1 MTTVKTRKG
10 KHLLLT
16 ECIRRR
22 VESKRSMGKDSTAD
36 LYQAAGHRFLE
47 FLGEKDIYLSEITPT
62 QVSDFQGYLQAKNLR
77 INTINSYTSSLRAI
91 FNSVLNDHPFKMG
104 KHPFLHLK
112 LKRDVTIKK
121 PLSAAKIE
129 KIATADFSYDPRL
142 SLRVDLS
149 LFSFMAFGMPF
160 VDMIHLKKS
169 NIQGRDIVYNRH
181 KTGIQIRMQITPG
194 MWHIIRKYRNDGE
207 YLFPVMSKPATYRQ
221 YKGMLSAYNNALK
234 TIGKL
239 LKIHPN
245 LTSYVMRRS
254 WAAEAQRRHVPISV
268 ISQALGHT
276 SEKTTRCYLGQLDQ
290 SELNNA
296 NRAITKSINLL
307 LVKNVKG
314 GAAKNAYL

>member
-10 KHLLLT
+10 KYLLLT

-112 LKRDVTIKK
+112 LKRDVTVRQ
-121 PLSAAKIE
+121 PLTSAGIE
-129 KIATADFSYDPRL
+129 KIATTVQPR
-142 SLRVDLS
+142 SPP
-149 LFSFMAFGMPF
+149 G
-160 VDMIHLKKS
+160 
-169 NIQGRDIVYNRH
+169 IQGRPFPLQFHGLRDAFRRH
-181 KTGIQIRMQITPG
+181 DPPEEKQHTRPRYRLQPPQDRYTDTDANHPRHVAYHPEIPQRRRISFPGDVEACHPQSIQR
-194 MWHIIRKYRNDGE
+194 DGW
-207 YLFPVMSKPATYRQ
+207 PPTTKRW
-221 YKGMLSAYNNALK
+221 K

-254 WAAEAQRRHVPISV
+254 WAAEAQRRHVSVSV
-268 ISQALGHT
+268 IGKGMGHT
-276 SEKTTRCYLGQLDQ
+276 SEKTTRYYLGQLDQ
-290 SELNNA
+290 SELNKA

-314 GAAKNAYL
+314 GTGKSAYL